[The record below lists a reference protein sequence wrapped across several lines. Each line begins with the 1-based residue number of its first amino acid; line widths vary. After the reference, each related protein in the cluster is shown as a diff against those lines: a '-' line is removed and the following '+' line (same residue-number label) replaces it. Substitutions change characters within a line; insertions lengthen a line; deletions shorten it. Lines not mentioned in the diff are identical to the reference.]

1 MNDRSHAPKT
11 QSHKTA
17 QHLLESVIGDKLA
30 AMPDDAS
37 APLKTFLK
45 TLPADSLERY
55 LVPQWVV
62 LAAGKGTR
70 IDPSGR
76 LSKTLDIMF
85 GAQNT
90 LQLSRRY
97 LPGNRPHIVVINPQ
111 MAEREDTHLFEP
123 DAMLCVQSEMN
134 GTGGALQAALPEI
147 QKSDAE
153 CIGISFGDE
162 PFLEKAIFVQTLLS
176 HFVSGADVT
185 LCGKVPETVVD
196 KGGLFF
202 DADGKLVCTKEWYDM
217 TDAEKAAMWH
227 RWERGEAFTN
237 TGITLIRKAA
247 LLERIHRLQ
256 PHKNRNDELHHIDLV
271 RLCYEDGL
279 KTNAFI
285 YRGEVLSGVNRW
297 TNVLTGETKLFEQTR
312 QMLAQ
317 KGIRVDASAQI
328 TLESEDVHI
337 GTGCYLLGRVH
348 IGKNVR
354 IGNYCRLENVTLL
367 GATNVGDAVGLEDV
381 SAQDTTFAANP
392 LPATLER
399 SFVARRLRVHR
410 ENAHIPVSAPIRG
423 LATGSSIKNCTFDA
437 VAVGSGVN
445 LSAIQAYA
453 TVIPADINVAN
464 RTLGVP
470 PRQSPPGVSAA
481 IFNEIIS
488 SEARL
493 PNSPNPINSPVGR
506 GPVPRHAPLRKRHW
520 DYLPGVFT
528 LGEKRNLPDWEA
540 LRQHVQSHSETELI
554 PRATQHQQLQQVTG
568 KAVKTL
574 LDMQR
579 DDGSYLIE
587 ALTPEELWGSI
598 FEMVTLHTGN
608 PNPYHADKLKA
619 RQTAMDLLK
628 PGEMSSIRSTHLR
641 PGDWLKRLKLVV
653 AGNIID
659 YSSARVVAKLKENR
673 NYFSEAL
680 RAAVEMPF
688 AIDCFEQ
695 FREMVIGSAPA
706 GYGDVSFSLQF
717 DWKVNDSSSKQIL
730 WLADND
736 GEAVFDIAFIQ
747 GLVELGH
754 RVCIVGKADN
764 ASNDATVADLR
775 DIASYS
781 QFFRHISVGNR
792 ESELQFRVFQAAIRD
807 GVVTFISSGSKT
819 IGTNLYQATPEFAN
833 AVMEADLVISKGQG
847 NFFTTFG
854 WAKDTFYL
862 LLSKGLTAEQSTG
875 VVADK
880 TLPVDGL
887 ILAYVPGG
895 TKPNGTLR
903 DIC

>member
-1 MNDRSHAPKT
+1 MPKKNHAPKT
-11 QSHKTA
+11 QPHKTA
-17 QHLLESVIGDKLA
+17 QHLLENVIGDKLA

-45 TLPADSLERY
+45 TLPADSLERH

-237 TGITLIRKAA
+237 TGITLIRKTA

-317 KGIRVDASAQI
+317 KGVRADPGAQI

-506 GPVPRHAPLRKRHW
+506 GPVLRHAPLRKRHW

-528 LGEKRNLPDWEA
+528 LGEKRELPDWEA

-619 RQTAMDLLK
+619 RQTAAGLLNGTASRDLVRIW
-628 PGEMSSIRSTHLR
+628 PY
-641 PGDWLKRLKLVV
+641 DWAERLKLVV

-680 RAAVEMPF
+680 QAAVETPF
-688 AIDCFEQ
+688 AIDCFAQ

-706 GYGDVSFSLQF
+706 GYGDVSVSLQF

-747 GLVELGH
+747 DLVELGH
-754 RVCIVGKADN
+754 RVCVVGKADN

-775 DIASYS
+775 DIANYS

-792 ESELQFRVFQAAIRD
+792 ESELQFRVFQTAIRD